1 MLTILFCS
9 LMLMQSPGDAKPATV
24 PFEIIGSKHMAV
36 QIKINGKG
44 PYRVIFDTGAPIS
57 LISNKVA
64 NETGLVKKQA
74 NGKPAA
80 TGFMGMGGMV
90 KAKDFQVG
98 DVQAKDIQLIVMDH
112 PTVKAISEVVGPIEG
127 IVGYPF
133 FAKFRTTVNYKD
145 KTLTMTPSGYD
156 PGDVME
162 SLMKS
167 MMGNNKDK
175 KVYLSPSTLWG
186 LTVGKSTS
194 DEEAGVEVVYL
205 FGNGLAEQAGIK
217 LGDRLL
223 VLDGVW
229 TDTVDDAHR
238 AASQVKAGRTVKVKI
253 KRDGQ
258 EKVIEVTPRTGL

>member
-1 MLTILFCS
+1 MLTFFFCS
-9 LMLMQSPGDAKPATV
+9 LLLMMQSPADAKPATV

-57 LISNKVA
+57 LVSNKVA
-64 NETGLVKKQA
+64 TETGLIKKQA
-74 NGKPAA
+74 AG
-80 TGFMGMGGMV
+80 GFMGMGGMV

-133 FAKFRTTVNYKD
+133 FAKFRTTVNYQD
-145 KTLTMTPSGYD
+145 KTLTMVPSGFE
-156 PGDVME
+156 PGDVMA
-162 SLMKS
+162 SLMSS
-167 MMGNNKDK
+167 MMSNNKDK

-194 DEEAGVEVVYL
+194 DGEAGVEVVYL

-217 LGDRLL
+217 QGDRLL

-229 TDTVDDAHR
+229 TDTLDDAYR